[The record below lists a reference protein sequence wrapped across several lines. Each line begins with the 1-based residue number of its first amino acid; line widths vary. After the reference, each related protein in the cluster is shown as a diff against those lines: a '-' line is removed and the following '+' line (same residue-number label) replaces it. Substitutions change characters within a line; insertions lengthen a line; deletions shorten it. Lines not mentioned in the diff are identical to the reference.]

1 MKNILKYIPALGLAL
16 AFGACESDLETVT
29 YSPENSK
36 AAVLKSVDA
45 AYVLDAQKSDQ
56 TVFTLEWS
64 EPDMGYQAA
73 VTNNVEIDLKGNN
86 FATPVVAASLGKGGE
101 YAFTHNDLNN
111 LLMGLLEDRGMEI
124 AANDFE
130 IRIASSISASAQ
142 TLYSNT
148 VSTNIT
154 PFVGERQYPQIWIVG
169 TYCNWNHGQSQYL
182 FSANDDENY
191 AGMIYFDGKAADGW
205 KLTPAG
211 NWDNGEWGAPEAPEA
226 EAPSMTLLTSGGGN
240 ISNYSHNSYYME
252 FNTETAELKVS
263 QAYDSWG
270 IVGGHSNWGNKNED
284 GSITPDTPMTLGSET
299 DLTGATQYF
308 LTATM
313 DMAAGNTWKIRP
325 DMKWENDKG
334 PGNTAIEG
342 DAADNGDG
350 NFRVDDAGNY
360 TIKWYFNKVSQRIT
374 VTKN

>member
-16 AFGACESDLETVT
+16 AFGSCESDLETVT
-29 YSPENSK
+29 YSPESSQ

-45 AYVLDAQKSDQ
+45 VYVLDAQKSDQ

-73 VTNNVEIDLKGNN
+73 ITNNVEIDLAGNG
-86 FATPVVAASLGKGGE
+86 FATPVVAASLGKGGK

-130 IRIASSISASAQ
+130 IRIASSISVSAQ

-148 VSTNIT
+148 ISTNIT
-154 PFVGERQYPQIWIVG
+154 PFVGERQYPKIWIVG
-169 TYCNWNHGQSQYL
+169 DYCGWNHAQSQFL
-182 FSANDDENY
+182 FSANEDENY
-191 AGMIYFDGKAADGW
+191 AGMIYFDGKSANGW

-211 NWDNGEWGAPEAPEA
+211 DWNNGEWGAPEAPEA
-226 EAPSMTLLTSGGGN
+226 EASSMTLLTSGGGN
-240 ISNYSHNSYYME
+240 ITNYAHNSYYLE
-252 FNTETAELKVS
+252 FNATTAELKIS

-270 IVGGHSNWGNKNED
+270 IVGGHNNWGS
-284 GSITPDTPMTLGSET
+284 GDTPMTLGSET

-313 DMAAGNTWKIRP
+313 DMEAGNTWKIRP
-325 DMKWENDKG
+325 DEKWENDKG
-334 PGNTAIEG
+334 PAQVELEG

-350 NFRVDDAGNY
+350 NFRVDDTGNY
-360 TIKWYFNKVSQRIT
+360 TIKWYFNKVTQRVT